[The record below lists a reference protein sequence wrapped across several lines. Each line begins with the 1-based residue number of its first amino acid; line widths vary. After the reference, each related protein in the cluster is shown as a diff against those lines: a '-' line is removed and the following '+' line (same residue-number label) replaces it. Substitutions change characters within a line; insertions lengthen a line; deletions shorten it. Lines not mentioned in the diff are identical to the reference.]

1 MQALFISDLHLD
13 ACRPEVTD
21 CFLHFLAG
29 KAREAGT
36 LYILGDLFEVWTG
49 DDAVD
54 EYQRL
59 IIDGLRAYTDAG
71 HACSLMHGNRDMLI
85 GERFAA
91 ETGVRLLPE
100 PAKISVGDTPAI
112 LLHGDRL
119 CTADS
124 GYQRFRRIVRNPVAQ
139 KLFLNLPVSLRHR
152 LARWLRTRSGQ
163 HTIRKPPEITDVT
176 QTAVE
181 ALMRQHQVRLLIH
194 GHTHRPAIHDF
205 ELDGTPARRIVLGD
219 WYTQGSVL
227 QWNKGEPE
235 LLELAC

>member
-13 ACRPEVTD
+13 ECRPEVTD

-29 KAREAGT
+29 KAREVRS
-36 LYILGDLFEVWTG
+36 LYILGDLFEAWVG

-54 EYQRL
+54 EHQRQ

-71 HACSLMHGNRDMLI
+71 HDCSLIHGNRDMLI
-85 GERFAA
+85 GQRFVT
-91 ETGVRLLPE
+91 ETGIRLLNE
-100 PAKISVGDTPAI
+100 PAIISLGDTRAI

-119 CTADS
+119 CTADA
-124 GYQRFRRIVRNPVAQ
+124 GYQRFRQIVRNPVVQ
-139 KLFLNLPVSLRHR
+139 KLFLSLPVSIRRR

-163 HTIRKPPEITDVT
+163 HTVRKSPEITDVT

-181 ALMRQHQVRLLIH
+181 ALMRQHQVRLIIH

-205 ELDGTPARRIVLGD
+205 TLDGAPARRIVLGD

-227 QWNKGEPE
+227 QWNNGKPE